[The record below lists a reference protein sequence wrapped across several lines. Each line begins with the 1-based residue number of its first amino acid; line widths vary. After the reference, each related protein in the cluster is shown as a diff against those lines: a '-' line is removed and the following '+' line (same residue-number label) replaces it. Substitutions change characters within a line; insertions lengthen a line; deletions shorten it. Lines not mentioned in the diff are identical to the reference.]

1 MNMRKNF
8 LFVATMLFS
17 MALLSGC
24 NFSSGVNI
32 NNNDSQENQ
41 EATEEEK
48 SEVEKAIEASDFP
61 WYFPEEAKNEGL
73 AEGQTVLSIHS
84 FYPDK
89 LKESNDPAEETY
101 IFYNAT
107 LKSIGEKSSVVT
119 SMGQDIEMP
128 NALIIPLP
136 QGQTAKKGDIVL
148 TWWQSGSGMER
159 AIVTDDSNPSS
170 PKVCYLDMDW
180 TDDGKGFAN
189 DHNNEQLRPNT
200 FTVLKNNEWQPG
212 AQVTVNADGSYK
224 IFTLINAAD
233 KYLLLSGW
241 AGKITVYKKEFC
253 KVVPLNQDINVGDEV
268 MANFVGS
275 FKTGYKVTKIDKKIG
290 RVWATDSYG
299 ETKIFS
305 ILDVLKEE

>member
-1 MNMRKNF
+1 MRKNI
-8 LFVATMLFS
+8 LFATVLS
-17 MALLSGC
+17 LAMAGC
-24 NFSSGVNI
+24 GGVTTHNI
-32 NNNDSQENQ
+32 NLQENNENNT
-41 EATEEEK
+41 EATEGEK
-48 SEVEKAIEASDFP
+48 TDLEKAIEASDFP

-73 AEGQTVLSIHS
+73 AEGQAVLSIHS
-84 FYPDK
+84 FYPSK
-89 LKESNDPAEETY
+89 LKESDDPAEETY

-107 LKSIGEKSSVVT
+107 LKSIGEKSSVVS

-128 NALIIPLP
+128 NALIIPIP

-180 TDDGKGFAN
+180 KDDGKGFAN
-189 DHNNEQLRPNT
+189 EHNNEQLRPNT
-200 FTVLKNNEWQPG
+200 FVVLKDGAIQPG
-212 AQVTVNADGSYK
+212 AQIVVTGDGSYK

-241 AGKITVYKKEFC
+241 AGKITVYKKGFC
-253 KVVPLNQDINVGDEV
+253 KVVPLNQDIKVGDEI

-275 FKTGYKVTKIDKKIG
+275 FRTGYKVTKIDKKIG

-305 ILDVLKEE
+305 ILDVLKDE

>member
-1 MNMRKNF
+1 MKKNY
-8 LFVATMLFS
+8 LLAFVLPL
-17 MALLSGC
+17 ALAFTSCGGSFQ
-24 NFSSGVNI
+24 NGTI
-32 NNNDSQENQ
+32 ENVA

-48 SEVEKAIEASDFP
+48 TEVDKEIEASDFP
-61 WYFPEEAKNEGL
+61 WYFPDWAKNDGL

-89 LKESNDPAEETY
+89 LKESNDPANETY
-101 IFYNAT
+101 IFYNAS
-107 LKSIGEKSSVVT
+107 LKSIGEKTSVVT

-128 NALIIPLP
+128 NALIIPIP

-189 DHNNEQLRPNT
+189 EHANEQLKPNT

-212 AQVTVNADGSYK
+212 AQVTLYSDGSYQ

-241 AGKITVYKKEFC
+241 AGKIIVYKKEYC
-253 KVVPLNQDINVGDEV
+253 KLVPLEQEINVGDEV

-275 FKTGYKVTKIDKKIG
+275 YRTGYKVTKVDKEIG
-290 RVWATDSYG
+290 RVWTTDSYG

-305 ILDVLKEE
+305 ILDVYKEE